1 MRDQKVM
8 AEVQRRRAEV
18 QARIMAEMRAAE
30 MRMRGCSHHVLW
42 HGVLGRG
49 LPLAALVLAA
59 VALLAPGVTA
69 PGVPVPGGDWRWAP
83 AIAGWAALLAPVGA
97 GVGAAWGLLDWRR
110 VNRRWPERP
119 GERPPWA

>member
-97 GVGAAWGLLDWRR
+97 GGAAWGLLDWRR

-119 GERPPWA
+119 